1 MTLAKA
7 VIIDDETWTRKVIR
21 QLGYWEEFGIRIV
34 GEASDG
40 EYGLELIHHMK
51 PEIILVDV
59 NMPLLNGL
67 DLIAALRR
75 EGNEACV
82 IFVSGYDNY
91 EFVRTALKLGAL
103 DYLLKPI
110 KQEELNQLLRK
121 CVHTL
126 REKKDVREENLVGSF
141 LDTAWAGSYYK
152 LRDCLADAML
162 TNDMQVMRN
171 LLNDIYELIVKNE
184 AGTVPKGTMICVYY
198 SMLGTLQQFI
208 MERQYDAGE
217 IFEGKSTVFVFSKEC
232 SFDEMY
238 GFLSDLYY
246 TAYTRIQELIHA
258 RNRIDIKQITE
269 YIKEHYTEG
278 ITLEQAAAT
287 FFISK
292 EYLSKVFK
300 TAVGK
305 GFSEYVTALRM
316 ERAKEL
322 LVTYKIP
329 IKEIGERL
337 GYVDQAHF
345 YKTFKKFYGKTP
357 KEIKEDNNIQ

>member
-1 MTLAKA
+1 MTLVKA

-21 QLGYWEEFGIRIV
+21 QLGYWEEFGIRVV

-67 DLIAALRR
+67 DLVTALRR

-91 EFVRTALKLGAL
+91 EFVRSAMKLGAL
-103 DYLLKPI
+103 DYLLKPV

-121 CVHTL
+121 CIHTL
-126 REKKDVREENLVGSF
+126 REKNDIREENLVGSF
-141 LDTAWAGSYYK
+141 LDTAWAGSYYR
-152 LRDCLADAML
+152 LNSCLADAMI
-162 TNDMQVMRN
+162 TSDMQVMRN
-171 LLNDIYELIVKNE
+171 LLNDIYELIVKKE
-184 AGTVPKGTMICVYY
+184 AEPVPKGSMICIYY

-208 MERQYDAGE
+208 MERQYDANE
-217 IFEGKSTVFVFSKEC
+217 IFEGKNTVFVFSKEC
-232 SFDEMY
+232 SFEEMY
-238 GFLSDLYY
+238 SFLTDLYY

-269 YIKEHYTEG
+269 YVKEHYTEG
-278 ITLEQAAAT
+278 ITLEQAAAA

-300 TAVGK
+300 ADVGK
-305 GFSEYVTALRM
+305 GFSEYVTSLRM

-322 LVTYKIP
+322 IVSYKLP
-329 IKEIGERL
+329 IKEVGERL
-337 GYVDQAHF
+337 GYADQAHF
-345 YKTFKKFYGKTP
+345 YKTFKKFYGRTP
-357 KEIKEDNNIQ
+357 KELKEDNNIQ

>member
-1 MTLAKA
+1 MTLVKA

-67 DLIAALRR
+67 DLITALRG
-75 EGNEACV
+75 EGNDACV

-91 EFVRTALKLGAL
+91 EFVRSAMKLGAL
-103 DYLLKPI
+103 DYLLKPV

-126 REKKDVREENLVGSF
+126 REKKDVRGENLIGSF

-152 LRDCLADAML
+152 LRDSLADAMI
-162 TNDMQVMRN
+162 TSDMQVMRSI
-171 LLNDIYELIVKNE
+171 LNDIYELIAKNE
-184 AGTVPKGTMICVYY
+184 SEPVPKGSMICIYY
-198 SMLGTLQQFI
+198 SMLGILQQFI
-208 MERQYDAGE
+208 MERQYDAKE

-232 SFDEMY
+232 SFEEMY
-238 GFLSDLYY
+238 SFLTDLYY
-246 TAYTRIQELIHA
+246 TAYTRIQELIHT
-258 RNRIDIKQITE
+258 RNRIDIKQIIE
-269 YIKEHYTEG
+269 YVKEHYTEG

-292 EYLSKVFK
+292 EYLSKIFK
-300 TAVGK
+300 TVAGK
-305 GFSEYVTALRM
+305 GFSEYVTSLRM

-322 LVTYKIP
+322 IVSYKIP
-329 IKEIGERL
+329 IKEVGEML

-345 YKTFKKFYGKTP
+345 YKTFKKFYGRTP
-357 KEIKEDNNIQ
+357 GELKEDNNIQ

>member
-1 MTLAKA
+1 MILAKA

-21 QLGYWEEFGIRIV
+21 QLGHWEELGIQIV

-40 EYGLELIHHMK
+40 EYGLELIHHMM

-59 NMPLLNGL
+59 NMPLLSGI

-75 EGNEACV
+75 EGNDACV

-91 EFVRTALKLGAL
+91 EFVRTAMKLGAM
-103 DYLLKPI
+103 DYLLKPL
-110 KQEELNQLLRK
+110 KQEELNQLLSK
-121 CVHTL
+121 CIQTL
-126 REKKDVREENLVGSF
+126 KEKKDVKEENLVGSF
-141 LDTAWAGSYYK
+141 LDTAWAGNFYK
-152 LRDCLADAML
+152 LRDCLADAMI
-162 TNDMQVMRN
+162 TSDMQVLRN

-184 AGTVPKGTMICVYY
+184 AETVPKGYIICIYY
-198 SMLGTLQQFI
+198 SILGSLQQFI
-208 MERQYDAGE
+208 MEKQYDAAE

-232 SFDEMY
+232 TFDEMF

-246 TAYTRIQELIHA
+246 TAYLRIQESIHA
-258 RNRIDIKQITE
+258 KSRIDITQITD
-269 YIKEHYTEG
+269 YVKKHYTEG

-300 TAVGK
+300 TSVGK

-316 ERAKEL
+316 ERARNL
-322 LVTYKIP
+322 LISFKIP
-329 IKEIGERL
+329 IKEIGEML

-345 YKTFKKFYGKTP
+345 YKTFKKFYGITP
-357 KEIKEDNNIQ
+357 KEMKEDNNIQ